1 MSVSTKTIQRQV
13 AEKQYLTTGDVA
25 AELGWTIQKVRALC
39 ESGRLPA
46 VNTSTAKR
54 PRWTIRR
61 VDLDAFLTPASVARA
76 EKKAAPRR
84 RIDANVPKVFG

>member
-1 MSVSTKTIQRQV
+1 MSIATDK
-13 AEKQYLTTGDVA
+13 KQYLTTGDVA
-25 AELGWTIQKVRALC
+25 AETGWTIQKVRTLC

-46 VNTSTAKR
+46 VNTSTASR

-61 VDLDAFLTPASVARA
+61 CDLDAFLTPAAVAKA
-76 EKKAAPRR
+76 EKQSNARR